1 MTGEDA
7 IEFMMVGATCV
18 SVGSSNLVDPTSS
31 VRIIG
36 EIENFMK
43 KHNIDDVNSIINSV
57 QMN

>member
-7 IEFMMVGATCV
+7 IEFMMAGATCV